1 MNHISMFATPKHGL
15 SGSFWRRL
23 MPALLLLPILAT
35 AGSAPREIDWLEMMP
50 ADELKALERMAGSID
65 HSGGAADAIFTSE
78 RTVAKMDGVRGKLP
92 GYLVPITTNGKREV
106 VDMFLVPYF
115 GACIHMPP
123 PPPNQIVYIKPKTPI
138 KIGELWEAHY
148 VTGTLRVTKTKNKV
162 ATAVYTLDFE
172 RIERI
177 RE

>member
-1 MNHISMFATPKHGL
+1 MNLNPIIAKPKHAARHASWRGL
-15 SGSFWRRL
+15 IAG
-23 MPALLLLPILAT
+23 LLLLPVLAT

-50 ADELKALERMAGSID
+50 ADEVKALERMADSID
-65 HSGGAADAIFTSE
+65 HSGGLAEAIFTSE
-78 RTVAKMDGVRGKLP
+78 RTVEKMNGVRGKLP

-123 PPPNQIVYIKPKTPI
+123 PPPNQIVYIKPKKPI
-138 KIGELWEAHY
+138 KIGELWDAY
-148 VTGTLRVTKTKNKV
+148 YAVGTLRVAETRNNV
-162 ATAVYTLDFE
+162 ATAVYTLDLE
-172 RIERI
+172 RVEKI